1 MLKKRKDEIRSG
13 GAEGKEVWGSGG
25 AEEQRCRG
33 AEERM
38 NSE

>member
-13 GAEGKEVWGSGG
+13 GAEVQRPPSG

-33 AEERM
+33 AEVQRRE
-38 NSE
+38 